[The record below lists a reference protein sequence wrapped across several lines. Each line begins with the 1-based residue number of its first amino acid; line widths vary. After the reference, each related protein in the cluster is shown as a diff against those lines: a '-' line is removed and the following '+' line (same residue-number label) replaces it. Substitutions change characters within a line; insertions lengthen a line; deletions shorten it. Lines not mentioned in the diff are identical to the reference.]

1 MSNIHESGVW
11 EGLERRM
18 RQRNI
23 PRNTGWFFSQFDKQ
37 GKSTHT
43 PRSSVTPKGL
53 TLSPIPENP
62 RQRENDEPSQHGG
75 RVESGHITETEQARR
90 RLPAGNSTAGRGN
103 ASSRSRRRGLHQGAG
118 RRGSLEKNSRNPQ
131 MYVPLRY
138 WLTTNLQVS
147 LQGGRRKLGPK
158 NRNKNY

>member
-11 EGLERRM
+11 EGPERRM

-75 RVESGHITETEQARR
+75 RVESGQRAGTTTPSRR
-90 RLPAGNSTAGRGN
+90 KQHGRKRKRVIEVAEAGSAPGRGEKGLLGEKLQKP
-103 ASSRSRRRGLHQGAG
+103 ADVRPLEILADYESAGKSPRRHVR
-118 RRGSLEKNSRNPQ
+118 EEI
-131 MYVPLRY
+131 
-138 WLTTNLQVS
+138 
-147 LQGGRRKLGPK
+147 LGK
-158 NRNKNY
+158 KS